1 MGDPKFPRK
10 KYETPSHPWEKVRI
24 EREAELI
31 QKYGLKNK
39 REIWRAETF
48 LRKIRQQAR
57 NLRAA
62 GGQEQSE
69 REERLLLKRLFR
81 LGLLPENATLDDVLS
96 LTIENVLSRRLQ
108 TVVYLKGLASTM
120 KQARQFIV
128 HKHISVNGR
137 IVNVP
142 SYMVKREEE
151 NAILYSM
158 SSPLQDED
166 HPMRPKAE
174 KIEIIKEEGR

>member
-1 MGDPKFPRK
+1 MGDPKFARK
-10 KYETPSHPWEKVRI
+10 KYETPSHPWEKARI

-48 LRKIRQQAR
+48 LRRIREQAR
-57 NLRAA
+57 NLRATE
-62 GGQEQSE
+62 GQKQSE
-69 REERLLLKRLFR
+69 REKELLLKRLFR
-81 LGLLPENATLDDVLS
+81 LGLLPQEATLDDVLS
-96 LTIENVLSRRLQ
+96 LTIENILSRRLQ
-108 TVVYLKGLASTM
+108 TIVYLKGLASTM

-128 HKHISVNGR
+128 HKHIAINGR
-137 IVNVP
+137 IVNIP

-151 NAILYSM
+151 DFITYSPY
-158 SSPLQDED
+158 SPLQDEL

-174 KIEIIKEEGR
+174 KVEIIKEGE

>member
-24 EREAELI
+24 EREAELV

-48 LRKIRQQAR
+48 LRRIRQQAR
-57 NLRAA
+57 NLLAA

-69 REERLLLKRLFR
+69 KEKKLLLNRLFR

-96 LTIENVLSRRLQ
+96 LTTENILSRRLQ
-108 TVVYLKGLASTM
+108 TLVYLKGLASTM

-128 HKHISVNGR
+128 HKHIAVNGR

-142 SYMVKREEE
+142 SYMVRRDEED
-151 NAILYSM
+151 AISYAP

-174 KIEIIKEEGR
+174 KVEIIKEEG